1 MNNFL
6 NKELNFSF
14 KGFPID
20 KILGAIASSIIYSM
34 LISYFIYNIIVFINP
49 LEFQLIF
56 LGISNNYNLSDSI
69 DIFKNQ
75 DLILSRFYNFI
86 INAIQLDFG
95 NYANSN
101 RFINISL
108 AFRNTLVFLFTSL
121 AFGMMFSVVLLSL
134 RKIRWIN
141 KTIIKLLC
149 NISLL
154 HIALIFLF
162 FDNFIVNFTNPEF
175 PYAWK
180 IIFCSIIIS
189 LGSGMLL
196 DFYNLIKEEYDNTMR
211 KDYIQFAKD
220 SGFNPFRFALK
231 ELSFNLISIT
241 ISRIPLIFGGL
252 IIIEHK
258 MRDDN
263 LEGISTFIFDRLDTI
278 DSLSVFSAVFVCI
291 VFFTTIFFVSQKI
304 KESIIQK

>member
-1 MNNFL
+1 M
-6 NKELNFSF
+6 
-14 KGFPID
+14 
-20 KILGAIASSIIYSM
+20 
-34 LISYFIYNIIVFINP
+34 
-49 LEFQLIF
+49 IF

-211 KDYIQFAKD
+211 KDYIQFA
-220 SGFNPFRFALK
+220 
-231 ELSFNLISIT
+231 
-241 ISRIPLIFGGL
+241 
-252 IIIEHK
+252 
-258 MRDDN
+258 
-263 LEGISTFIFDRLDTI
+263 
-278 DSLSVFSAVFVCI
+278 
-291 VFFTTIFFVSQKI
+291 
-304 KESIIQK
+304 